1 MSLRLGSAF
10 REFESREGTN
20 TRMNIAIIGSGYVG
34 LVAAACMAEIG
45 HRVISVDNDESKIT
59 ALKNG
64 ECIIHEEFLPEL
76 LKRHSGDRLS
86 FTTDLGR
93 AVRASSIVFIAVGT
107 PPCETGEADL
117 SVLEA
122 VCHDIA
128 ANIDRHK
135 VIVVKSTVPVG
146 TNDWVRRILVRYGA
160 SPKLF
165 CVASNPEFLREGTA
179 VTDFLFPDRI
189 VIGSDCLKSRLIL
202 EQVYLPL
209 TRGTYAR
216 SKEAIPVPDAAP
228 LPARLIVTH
237 TRSAEMIK
245 HASNAFLA
253 MKISFINA
261 VANICESAGTDVEEI
276 CEGMGADQ
284 RIGNKFLKP
293 GIGYGGSCFPKD
305 LCALHSAARE
315 YGCGFHLLEEVMRIN
330 EDQRKFFLRKVRS
343 VLWTLKGKRLAVLG
357 LAFKGGTDDIRES
370 PAIALVKMLLK
381 EKCHVVAYDP
391 AAMDRAK
398 QELGPESVTF
408 APSAYDAARQAD
420 ALLVLTDWEE
430 FTALDFD
437 RLKKEL
443 RHPILIDGRNLY
455 SLEEMERRGFNY
467 VSVGR
472 PETVP
477 IAAHEAEARGRSEG
491 DQPADVSKRRTLILG
506 AEGEIEAA

>member
-1 MSLRLGSAF
+1 
-10 REFESREGTN
+10 
-20 TRMNIAIIGSGYVG
+20 MNIAIIGSGYVG
-34 LVAAACMAEIG
+34 LVAAACMAEMG
-45 HRVISVDNDESKIT
+45 HRVISIDNDESKIGP
-59 ALKNG
+59 LKNG

-76 LKRHSGDRLS
+76 LARHSGDRLT
-86 FTTDLGR
+86 FTTNLDQ

-128 ANIDRHK
+128 ANIDRHT

-160 SPKLF
+160 SPELF

-189 VIGSDCLKSRLIL
+189 VIGSDCLKSKFIL

-216 SKEAIPVPDAAP
+216 SKGAIPVPDAAP
-228 LPARLIVTH
+228 LPTPMIVTH

-253 MKISFINA
+253 MKVSFINA
-261 VANICESAGTDVEEI
+261 VANLSEAAGADIQEV
-276 CEGMGADQ
+276 CEGVGSDQ

-305 LCALHSAARE
+305 LTALHSAARE
-315 YGCGFHLLEEVMRIN
+315 YGCDFHLLEEVMRIN
-330 EDQRKFFLRKVRS
+330 EDQRKFFLRKVRN

-370 PAIALVKMLLK
+370 PAIALVKMLVK
-381 EKCHVVAYDP
+381 EKCQVVAYDP

-398 QELGPESVTF
+398 SELEPDSVTF
-408 APSAYDAARQAD
+408 AGSVYDAAKGAD
-420 ALLVLTDWEE
+420 AILVLTDWEE
-430 FTALDFD
+430 FTELDFN
-437 RLKKEL
+437 RLRREL

-455 SLEEMERRGFNY
+455 SLEEMERRGFHY

-477 IAAHEAEARGRSEG
+477 NTIR
-491 DQPADVSKRRTLILG
+491 
-506 AEGEIEAA
+506 EIEIRKSEAA

>member
-1 MSLRLGSAF
+1 
-10 REFESREGTN
+10 
-20 TRMNIAIIGSGYVG
+20 MNIAIIGSGYVG
-34 LVAAACMAEIG
+34 LVAAACMAEVG
-45 HRVISVDNDESKIT
+45 HHVISVDNDESKIQ
-59 ALKNG
+59 ALRRG

-76 LKRHSGDRLS
+76 LKRHSGDRLI
-86 FTTDLGR
+86 FTSSLHE

-117 SVLEA
+117 SVLES

-128 ANIDRHK
+128 VNIDRHK

-146 TNDWVRRILVRYGA
+146 TNDWVKRILIRYGA

-202 EQVYLPL
+202 EQAYLPL
-209 TRGTYAR
+209 TLGTYAR
-216 SKEAIPVPDAAP
+216 TKGAIPIPDAAP
-228 LPARLIVTH
+228 LPAPMIVTH

-253 MKISFINA
+253 MKVSFINA
-261 VANICESAGTDVEEI
+261 VANLCESAGADIQEV
-276 CEGMGADQ
+276 CEGMGSDQ

-305 LCALHSAARE
+305 LTALHSAARE

-330 EDQRKFFLRKVRS
+330 EDQRKFFLRKVRN

-381 EKCHVVAYDP
+381 EKCQIVAYDP
-391 AAMDRAK
+391 AAMDRARE
-398 QELGPESVTF
+398 ELESDSVTF
-408 APSAYDAARQAD
+408 AASAYDAAKGAD
-420 ALLVLTDWEE
+420 AMLVLTDWEE

-437 RLKKEL
+437 RMRKEL

-455 SLEEMERRGFNY
+455 SLQEMERRGFNY

-477 IAAHEAEARGRSEG
+477 GRVR
-491 DQPADVSKRRTLILG
+491 DV
-506 AEGEIEAA
+506 EIGKTEAA